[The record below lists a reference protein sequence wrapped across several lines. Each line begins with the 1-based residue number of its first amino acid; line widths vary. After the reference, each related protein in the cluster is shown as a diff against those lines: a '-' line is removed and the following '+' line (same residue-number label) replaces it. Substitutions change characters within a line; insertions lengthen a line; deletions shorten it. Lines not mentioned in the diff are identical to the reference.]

1 MSDRY
6 EQLKQNNLSQEGRD
20 KLDDGG
26 YYEVT
31 LFLDWTNPP
40 EPGADNYLTV
50 DFVLND
56 DIEDEFFS
64 DVDFQTKDP
73 QGERENQIATIL
85 NHSLGELLERGLV
98 LDAYAND
105 HIQTV
110 DDLEEHV
117 GNFRIV
123 GH

>member
-1 MSDRY
+1 MSDSY

-20 KLDDGG
+20 KLNDGG

-40 EPGADNYLTV
+40 ESGADNYLTV

-64 DVDFQTKDP
+64 SIDFESENNL
-73 QGERENQIATIL
+73 GERDNSIATIL
-85 NHSLGELLERGLV
+85 NHSLAEMLERGLI

-105 HIQTV
+105 YIETV

-123 GH
+123 GN

>member
-6 EQLKQNNLSQEGRD
+6 EQLKQNNLSQEGRE

-31 LFLDWTNPP
+31 LFIDWTNSP
-40 EPGADNYLTV
+40 ETNPDNYLTV

-56 DIEDEFFS
+56 DIEEEFFPEIDFES
-64 DVDFQTKDP
+64 DDP
-73 QGERENQIATIL
+73 VGERENQIATVL
-85 NHSLGELLERGLV
+85 DHSLSELLERGLV
-98 LDAYAND
+98 LQAYNNEY
-105 HIQTV
+105 IQSV
-110 DDLEEHV
+110 DDLEEHI
-117 GNFRIV
+117 GDFRIV